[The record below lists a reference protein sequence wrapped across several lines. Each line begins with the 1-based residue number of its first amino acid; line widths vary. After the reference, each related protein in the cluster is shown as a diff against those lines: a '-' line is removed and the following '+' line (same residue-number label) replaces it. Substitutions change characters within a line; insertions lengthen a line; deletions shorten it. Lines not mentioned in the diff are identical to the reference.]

1 MDSVIIIAI
10 AIALFVLGAPVFLLI
25 WQAGLRRRLAEVER
39 QLGIAQ
45 ADIVALREER
55 RAAPAAVEVPV
66 VERGAEEA
74 RAPETAMPEDPER
87 AAGPWARRAAARAE
101 AVLEEVREE
110 DRDTAAPREDISPAP
125 GEAAVR
131 SGRGVEESLT
141 STWLVWLGGI
151 TVALGAVFLF
161 RYAVDEGWLT
171 PMARV
176 ILGLLAGGALLA
188 AGEWT
193 ERHPVEA
200 VRRAMRPD
208 YVPPALTG
216 AGVVAIY
223 AALYAAYALFGLLTG
238 STAFVALALVSWS
251 ALGLSLRQGP
261 FVAVLGLLCGY
272 ILPALIASEA
282 PQAGPLFLYL
292 LLLTAGCLLVMV
304 WRKWW
309 WFSYL
314 TLAGAFVWPVIWM
327 AGMWSMSDQFVLSL
341 YALGLAFLF
350 ASLSTSLPV
359 KRTEATLGRWLLA
372 VVSNTSGIGFALS
385 GVLLLW
391 VSLAAGFGAGA
402 FVFIG
407 LLGAGALALSAWR
420 GSLEGVLVIAA
431 AVAVIGVLVWPEPA
445 TLTPLSELET
455 FPRAGYGPFAV
466 PVEYRLFMRAV
477 ALLAAL
483 FGVGGFTGA
492 LRERTPVVWAG
503 VSTVVPLVLYA
514 LAYWR
519 IGGFETDVSWAGVGA
534 ALAVLFTGAA
544 VVLGRRA
551 AARGN
556 LALALYAAG
565 ATAALG
571 LAFACVLRE
580 AWLTVAL
587 SAETLALAWIWAQ
600 VGVRELRAIAG
611 IVTGIVILRLV
622 ANPMVLDYT
631 GGFAGLFGWVVYGYG
646 LPAAANLLAARI
658 FARGGRDGV
667 TTLCEIAG
675 AGLAFLMV
683 ALQLRLWTTGE
694 IGAAPARLFDQAVQS
709 LWWITGAGLLLAEA
723 RRGERGW
730 TKLAGTGLLAIAGI
744 AVLAAH
750 VVTLSPLMTGE
761 PVGRL
766 PVVNLLGLAY
776 LLPAVLF
783 AGLAASDRVA
793 LAADARRIL
802 WALAGLLVFLFV
814 TLEIRRGFQGTDIAL
829 TKGIGDGELYAYSA
843 VWIVFA
849 LALLG
854 FGIRQGSVVLRYASL
869 AVLMVTVA
877 KVFLIDMSGLTGLL
891 RVASFLGLG
900 LTLIAIGR
908 VYQRFVLRPT
918 GGTPE
923 G

>member
-1 MDSVIIIAI
+1 M
-10 AIALFVLGAPVFLLI
+10 
-25 WQAGLRRRLAEVER
+25 
-39 QLGIAQ
+39 
-45 ADIVALREER
+45 
-55 RAAPAAVEVPV
+55 
-66 VERGAEEA
+66 
-74 RAPETAMPEDPER
+74 
-87 AAGPWARRAAARAE
+87 
-101 AVLEEVREE
+101 
-110 DRDTAAPREDISPAP
+110 
-125 GEAAVR
+125 
-131 SGRGVEESLT
+131 
-141 STWLVWLGGI
+141 
-151 TVALGAVFLF
+151 FLF

-216 AGVVAIY
+216 AGIVAIF
-223 AALYAAYALFGLLTG
+223 ASLYAAYALFGLLTG
-238 STAFVALALVSWS
+238 PTAFVALALVSWS

-261 FVAVLGLLCGY
+261 FVGVLGLLCGY
-272 ILPALIASEA
+272 VLPALIASEA

-314 TLAGAFVWPVIWM
+314 TLTGAFAWPVIWM
-327 AGMWSMSDQFVLSL
+327 AGPWTIPDQLVLSL

-350 ASLSTSLPV
+350 AGLSTSLPV
-359 KRTEATLGRWLLA
+359 KRAEATLGRWLLA

-385 GVLLLW
+385 GILLLW
-391 VSLAAGFGAGA
+391 VSLAAGFNAGA

-431 AVAVIGVLVWPEPA
+431 AVALIGALVWPEPA
-445 TLTPLSELET
+445 TLTPLTEIET
-455 FPRAGYGPFAV
+455 FPRIGYGPFAV
-466 PVEYRLFMRAV
+466 PVEYRLYMRAV

-483 FGVGGFTGA
+483 FGVGAFTGA
-492 LRERTPVVWAG
+492 LRGRTPVVWAG
-503 VSTVVPLVLYA
+503 VSVLVPLLLYA

-519 IGGFETDVSWAGVGA
+519 VGGFETDVSWAGVGA
-534 ALAVLFTGAA
+534 VLAVLFTGAA
-544 VVLGRRA
+544 MMLGRRGA
-551 AARGN
+551 AQGN

-571 LAFACVLRE
+571 LAFTCLLRE

-587 SAETLALAWIWAQ
+587 SAQTLALAWIWAQ

-622 ANPMVLDYT
+622 ANPMVLEYT
-631 GGFAGLFGWVVYGYG
+631 GGFAGVFGWVVYGYG
-646 LPAAANLLAARI
+646 LPAAANLMAARI

-675 AGLAFLMV
+675 AGFAFLMV

-694 IGAAPARLFDQAVQS
+694 IGGAPTRLFDQAVQS

-723 RRGERGW
+723 RRGQRRW
-730 TKLAGTGLLAIAGI
+730 TKVAGIGLLAIAGI
-744 AVLAAH
+744 VVLLVH

-761 PVGRL
+761 PVGRWPL
-766 PVVNLLGLAY
+766 VNLLGLAY
-776 LLPAVLF
+776 ALPAVLF
-783 AGLAASDRVA
+783 FGLAASGRVE
-793 LAADARRIL
+793 LPDDARRIL
-802 WALAGLLVFLFV
+802 WAVAGFLVFVFV
-814 TLEIRRGFQGTDIAL
+814 TLETRRMFQGRTSGSAS
-829 TKGIGDGELYAYSA
+829 KGAGDRELYAYSA

-854 FGIRQGSVVLRYASL
+854 LGILRARSCC
-869 AVLMVTVA
+869 A
-877 KVFLIDMSGLTGLL
+877 
-891 RVASFLGLG
+891 
-900 LTLIAIGR
+900 
-908 VYQRFVLRPT
+908 
-918 GGTPE
+918 TPRSRC
-923 G
+923 